1 MSIRLLIA
9 PSGFKECL
17 SASEAAE
24 AMARGARQA
33 WPDAHIT
40 TLPMLDGGEGFTI
53 DLTRAL
59 GGRLHW
65 VTVQG
70 PCGTEVRA
78 PLGML
83 AAQTVVL
90 DVASAA
96 GLSLVPRDQRDPAR
110 TSSRG
115 VGQLLRAAL
124 DLGARRVLVG
134 CGDSGV
140 NDGGLGMAQALGVR
154 FTDST
159 GRELGPGGAA
169 LNQLHQIDLSGL
181 DPRLHR
187 IRIDVAVNL
196 HNRLL
201 GEQGVSRVYGPQK
214 GATPEQA
221 LMLDHALARLAGA
234 IRQTL
239 AIDVA
244 ALAGAGASGG
254 LGAALVAFAGAR
266 LHSRFE
272 LIEQQLDLD
281 RQLAAADLVIT
292 AEGQLDA
299 QSLQGKVPG
308 EIVRRAARH
317 GVPVVALGGSLGPGA
332 DTLLDHGAAALAC
345 IAQGP
350 ASLDT
355 ALAHGAQW
363 LQGTTARTL
372 ALIRLGQR
380 LAPLPAPR
388 KPASPV
394 PMPHPADGPAAVAT
408 RPSPQPKENLM
419 TSTSSTSHP
428 LASHPLGS
436 HSLARRL
443 TRPLP
448 AAMVCLSLLACGGGG
463 DAGAA
468 GGSAPA
474 GFPTASQTG
483 APVQA
488 SQLPPGPPP
497 GDSNTYR
504 CRDVRVGAIELDTV
518 DVPDGAR
525 CALVG
530 TRLKGSIRVGTNAVL
545 EAVDVQVNGNLQA
558 EGPRDVFVS
567 GSSRFGGS
575 VQIKQGDSA
584 TVVGAT
590 INGDLQY
597 EQMERALVAAG
608 NRVGGNIQVKQNR
621 GGVRLQDNTA
631 DGNLQCQA
639 NEPAPVGGGNRAA
652 SKEDQCAQL

>member
-17 SASEAAE
+17 SASEAAD
-24 AMARGARQA
+24 AIARGARQA
-33 WPDAHIT
+33 WPDACIT
-40 TLPMLDGGEGFTI
+40 TLPMLDGGEGFTV
-53 DLTRAL
+53 DLTRAR
-59 GGRLHW
+59 GGQLHW
-65 VTVQG
+65 LTVQG
-70 PCGTEVRA
+70 PCGNEVLA
-78 PLGML
+78 PLGVL
-83 AAQTVVL
+83 DHGTVVL
-90 DVASAA
+90 DIASAA
-96 GLSLVPRDQRDPAR
+96 GLSLVPRDQRDPTR

-124 DLGARRVLVG
+124 DRGARRVVIG

-154 FTDST
+154 FRDAA
-159 GRELGPGGAA
+159 GGELGPGGAV
-169 LNQLHQIDLSGL
+169 LQHLHQIDLSGL

-187 IRIDVAVNL
+187 TRIDVAVNL
-196 HNRLL
+196 HNGLL

-221 LMLDHALARLAGA
+221 VQLDRALARLADH

-254 LGAALVAFAGAR
+254 LGAGLVAFAGAR
-266 LHSRFE
+266 LHARFD

-281 RQLAAADLVIT
+281 RQLRAADLVIT

-317 GVPVVALGGSLGPGA
+317 GVPVIALGGSLGPGA
-332 DTLLDHGAAALAC
+332 DALLDHGAVALAC
-345 IAQGP
+345 ISHGP
-350 ASLDT
+350 TSLDT
-355 ALAHGAQW
+355 ALQHGARW
-363 LQGTTARTL
+363 LQSTTARTL
-372 ALIRLGQR
+372 ALMRLGQG
-380 LAPLPAPR
+380 LACRQATALPPS
-388 KPASPV
+388 PAALTAAAPV
-394 PMPHPADGPAAVAT
+394 PARDCVPVSPPATPHP
-408 RPSPQPKENLM
+408 KEHFM
-419 TSTSSTSHP
+419 TS
-428 LASHPLGS
+428 ASMPSRALS
-436 HSLARRL
+436 RRL

-448 AAMVCLSLLACGGGG
+448 AVLACLSLLACGGGG
-463 DAGAA
+463 DAGATG
-468 GGSAPA
+468 GGSTPA

-497 GDSNTYR
+497 GDNNTYR
-504 CRDVRVGAIELDTV
+504 CGDVRVGAIELDTV

-525 CALVG
+525 CALIG

-558 EGPRDVFVS
+558 EGSRDVFVS
-567 GSSRFGGS
+567 GTSRFGGS

-584 TVVGAT
+584 TVAGAA

-597 EQMERALVAAG
+597 EQMDRALVAAG
-608 NRVGGNIQVKQNR
+608 NRVGGNIQVNQNR

-631 DGNLQCQA
+631 NGNLQCQS

-652 SKEDQCAQL
+652 SKEDQCARL